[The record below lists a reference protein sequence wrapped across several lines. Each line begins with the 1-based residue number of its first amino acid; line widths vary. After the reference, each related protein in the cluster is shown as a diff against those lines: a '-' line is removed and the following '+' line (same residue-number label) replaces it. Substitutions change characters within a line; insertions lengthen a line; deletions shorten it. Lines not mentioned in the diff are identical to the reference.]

1 MNPSL
6 RRDDWAGEMG
16 ERWLAN
22 LDQFE
27 SMMQPVGQA
36 LLARAAF
43 KPGERVLDI
52 GCGGGD
58 NTRSI
63 AAAVA
68 PSGYVLGLDVSP
80 VLIAEAR
87 RRATQQAVPCIDF
100 LTADAATD
108 TPAAAPFDR
117 LFSRFGVMF
126 FADPPAAFA
135 HLLRLLP
142 PGGRFDFACW
152 APLADNPWMGALAD
166 IVRRHVALPAPPVGE
181 PGPFSLSDVSALRS
195 LLSAAGFVDIDSQ
208 LWRGPQW
215 LGGQGADAPAALRFA
230 LQSMSFS
237 RVVEAQT
244 ESVRQAIADDLL
256 AYLAARHSRAGIAL
270 DASAWLVSALRP
282 PG

>member
-16 ERWLAN
+16 DRWLAN

-63 AAAVA
+63 AVAVA

-80 VLIAEAR
+80 ALIAEAQ
-87 RRATQQAVPCIDF
+87 RRAAQSTVPCIDF
-100 LTADAATD
+100 LAADAATVV
-108 TPAAAPFDR
+108 PPAAPFDR

-135 HLLRLLP
+135 HLQSLLP
-142 PGGRFDFACW
+142 PGGRIDFACW

-166 IVRRHVALPAPPVGE
+166 IVRRHVALPAPPAGE
-181 PGPFSLSDVSALRS
+181 PGPFSLSDVTALRA
-195 LLSAAGFVDIDSQ
+195 LLSAAGFVDIDCQ

-237 RVVEAQT
+237 RVVEAQP
-244 ESVRQAIADDLL
+244 EPVRQAIADDLL
-256 AYLAARHSRAGIAL
+256 AYLAAHHSSAGIAL
-270 DASAWLVSALRP
+270 DASAWLVTAIRP
-282 PG
+282 AA

>member
-1 MNPSL
+1 M
-6 RRDDWAGEMG
+6 
-16 ERWLAN
+16 
-22 LDQFE
+22 
-27 SMMQPVGQA
+27 
-36 LLARAAF
+36 
-43 KPGERVLDI
+43 
-52 GCGGGD
+52 
-58 NTRSI
+58 
-63 AAAVA
+63 
-68 PSGYVLGLDVSP
+68 
-80 VLIAEAR
+80 IAEAR

-142 PGGRFDFACW
+142 PNGRIDFACW

-166 IVRRHVALPAPPVGE
+166 IVRRHVALPAPPAGE
-181 PGPFSLSDVSALRS
+181 PGPFSLADVTALRA

-237 RVVEAQT
+237 RVVEAQP
-244 ESVRQAIADDLL
+244 EPVRQAIADDLL
-256 AYLAARHSRAGIAL
+256 AYLAARHSSAGIAL
-270 DASAWLVSALRP
+270 DASAWLVSAWGAVRNAVRLRHIHRP
-282 PG
+282 QGPGPCPESRW